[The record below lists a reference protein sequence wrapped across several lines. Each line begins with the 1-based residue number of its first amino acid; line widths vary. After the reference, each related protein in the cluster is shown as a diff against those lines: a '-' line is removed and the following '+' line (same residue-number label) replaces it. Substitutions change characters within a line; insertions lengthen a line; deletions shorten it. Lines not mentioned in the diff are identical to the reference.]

1 MRLWIL
7 VQCEGN
13 KNLCTDPPLKI
24 FLLIV
29 ITICYFYCRRISHV
43 NTKTLRTGS
52 SLAQQEFNW
61 SFQGTKNIFMWPKKT
76 KMQEEKNS
84 FQRAHL
90 LVDRSFEFLSTQF
103 LVCLLWDPVAPTSQ
117 CKPPHRRHFCDYITF
132 SRGTTRTG
140 LWRDGLFQGTGS
152 RHLPGVAA
160 NCVRRSLKLASA

>member
-1 MRLWIL
+1 MWREQEFVWS
-7 VQCEGN
+7 
-13 KNLCTDPPLKI
+13 TDPHLQI

-29 ITICYFYCRRISHV
+29 VTIWFFYCRKISHI

-61 SFQGTKNIFMWPKKT
+61 SFQGTKNIFKWPKK
-76 KMQEEKNS
+76 KKKCRKNKILSNVPIYLWTGPLS
-84 FQRAHL
+84 FCQHSSLCA
-90 LVDRSFEFLSTQF
+90 FCGTLSP
-103 LVCLLWDPVAPTSQ
+103 LPPTV
-117 CKPPHRRHFCDYITF
+117 KPPHRRHFCDYITF